1 MYAGMGVMDKWNG
14 VGAMSKTLID
24 LDDDLIDRAAEFLG
38 TKTKKDTVNGAL
50 AEYVKLN
57 LRIRFGER
65 LASGGLP
72 DLADPEVMAEVRGR
86 G

>member
-1 MYAGMGVMDKWNG
+1 
-14 VGAMSKTLID
+14 MSKTLID
-24 LDDDLIDRAAEFLG
+24 LDDDLIDRAAKFLG

-72 DLADPEVMAEVRGR
+72 DLADPEVMAKAWR
-86 G
+86 